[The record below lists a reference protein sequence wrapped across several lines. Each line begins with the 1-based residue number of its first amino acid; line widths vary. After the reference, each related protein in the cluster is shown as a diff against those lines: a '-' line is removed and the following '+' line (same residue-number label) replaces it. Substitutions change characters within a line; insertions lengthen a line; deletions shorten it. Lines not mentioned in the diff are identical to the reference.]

1 MEETREEI
9 MTEEENQTTEA
20 PAAPEKGKKGKKK
33 AGEITDPNEAVKALS
48 AGKLILFK
56 PFLADD
62 KEVTELNYD
71 FEHLGGPEMMKA
83 MDRGAR
89 NGGNAFRITNEQ
101 ALELFIASAGKE
113 TEGCDADDVRR
124 GLSSVDAVKAV
135 QLATVFFVASSQSG
149 NARITK

>member
-9 MTEEENQTTEA
+9 MTEEEGRATEA
-20 PAAPEKGKKGKKK
+20 QTSPEKGKKGKKK

-62 KEVTELNYD
+62 KEVTELHYD
-71 FEHLGGPEMMKA
+71 FENLGGPEMMKA

-101 ALELFIASAGKE
+101 ALELF
-113 TEGCDADDVRR
+113 TDDVRR